1 MLFCDTDI
9 NGLIWGRVLCF
20 GSAIQFEI
28 LLLLTLPHTLCHDV
42 CEAGVWIYS
51 EFKCLLVWMY
61 VFLRRRD

>member
-42 CEAGVWIYS
+42 CEAWVLSACVRLEIKLS
-51 EFKCLLVWMY
+51 EFKCLLV
-61 VFLRRRD
+61 